1 MPYTVTNKDIFSTN
15 ADAAVLAV
23 ENRMIVTDSSICRT
37 LVSEDVRRALKKRLF
52 LPVGSA
58 EVLEA
63 TTPPFMHL
71 IITAAPRWE
80 NTRGNEILILHRCYR
95 IIFRAA
101 ERLGCESLATPF
113 LSTFYYGFPKKDAVC
128 AAFTEAGKTG
138 LNVTFVAD
146 SEELFSLSTGDLRK
160 PEILSYIGYYRD
172 HAVFALDNGRFARVD
187 IRPEIRDVTL
197 VPFFEPCYVVGNNP
211 LQEPLAES
219 EISRL
224 MQVYQAWEL

>member
-1 MPYTVTNKDIFSTN
+1 MPYTVTKQSIFSTN

-23 ENRMIVTDSSICRT
+23 ENRMIVTDFSICRALAT
-37 LVSEDVRRALKKRLF
+37 ENVKEALKKRMF

-58 EVLEA
+58 EVLE
-63 TTPPFMHL
+63 TTVSPFKYL

-80 NTRGNEILILHRCYR
+80 NTRGNEILILHRCYQN
-95 IIFRAA
+95 IFHAA
-101 ERLGCESLATPF
+101 EQLRCDSVATPF

-138 LNVTFVAD
+138 LRVSFVAD
-146 SEELFSLSTGDLRK
+146 SEELFRLSTGDLRK
-160 PEILSYIGYYRD
+160 PAILSYIGYYRD
-172 HAVFALDNGRFARVD
+172 HAMFELDKGRFARID

-197 VPFFEPCYVVGNNP
+197 VPFFEPCYVAGNNP

-224 MQVYQAWEL
+224 IQVYQEWEL

>member
-1 MPYTVTNKDIFSTN
+1 MPYTVTNKDFSATN

-23 ENRMIVTDSSICRT
+23 ENRMIVTDAPVFRA
-37 LVSEDVRRALKKRLF
+37 LASEDVRSALKKRRF

-63 TTPPFMHL
+63 TTPPFKHL

-80 NTRGNEILILHRCYR
+80 NTRGNEVLILHRCYQN
-95 IIFRAA
+95 IFRAA

-128 AAFTEAGKTG
+128 AAFTEAAKTG
-138 LNVTFVAD
+138 LNVTFIAD
-146 SEELFSLSTGDLRK
+146 GEELFRLSTGDLRK
-160 PEILSYIGYYRD
+160 PEIQSYIGYYRD
-172 HAVFALDNGRFARVD
+172 HAVFALDNGRFARID
-187 IRPEIRDVTL
+187 IRPEIRDVT
-197 VPFFEPCYVVGNNP
+197 VIPYFEPCYVVGNNP
-211 LQEPLAES
+211 LQEPLAER

-224 MQVYQAWEL
+224 IQVYQEWEF